1 MLINTSDKGLY
12 MKKLTVMCALMATT
26 ISFQANALEAL
37 AVTWVSGSGFI
48 TTAGVL
54 TTSGKECGTIMVC
67 KRSEQIVLD
76 AQDYYASGKMSEFL
90 ATAVSEL
97 KETAGD
103 ISDDEAVDV
112 LVDFAHRTLELY

>member
-1 MLINTSDKGLY
+1 
-12 MKKLTVMCALMATT
+12 MKKLAIMCALMTTT
-26 ISFQANALEAL
+26 ISFQANALEA
-37 AVTWVSGSGFI
+37 I
-48 TTAGVL
+48 AGTYISASL
-54 TTSGKECGTIMVC
+54 GLSTIGGMTSSGKECQIMVC

-90 ATAVSEL
+90 ATSVKEL

-103 ISDDEAVDV
+103 ISDDEAVDI